1 MNFKAKFQQK
11 HLRLETFYNNN
22 SFCRQSFSVQSIKEI
37 RQDSQ
42 NNVTQSF
49 YYILEIQV
57 AKFLLWCVS
66 YKRLQ
71 IMFVNNFAGCHQCFE
86 LFHLVTPIVNY
97 ILLVDT
103 NVVNY
108 FTGWHLLGIYFTG
121 WHQCCDLFHWLTPML
136 QIISLVGTNCDLH
149 FTGWQQCCELFHWLT
164 PMLCIISW
172 VDTNVVNYFTGWHQC
187 CELFHRLTPML

>member
-57 AKFLLWCVS
+57 AKFLQIWCVLH
-66 YKRLQ
+66 KRLK
-71 IMFVNNFAGCHQCFE
+71 IMFVNNFTGCHQCFE
-86 LFHLVTPIVNY
+86 LFHWLAPIVTY
-97 ILLVDT
+97 ILLVDN
-103 NVVNY
+103 NVVKY
-108 FTGWHLLGIYFTG
+108 FNG
-121 WHQCCDLFHWLTPML
+121 
-136 QIISLVGTNCDLH
+136 
-149 FTGWQQCCELFHWLT
+149 
-164 PMLCIISW
+164 
-172 VDTNVVNYFTGWHQC
+172 
-187 CELFHRLTPML
+187 